1 MGSRGDVTGSHRRM
15 VAQKHLSCQGVPGVQ
30 CGRTPS
36 RIRRISMAER
46 PDDRQWTRR
55 GFMSTVARAGAGLA
69 GGAVLAGRPGT
80 GAAQGTLKTFTASH
94 SVSTIVYG
102 QHLV

>member
-1 MGSRGDVTGSHRRM
+1 
-15 VAQKHLSCQGVPGVQ
+15 
-30 CGRTPS
+30 
-36 RIRRISMAER
+36 MAER

-69 GGAVLAGRPGT
+69 GGALLAGRPGA
-80 GAAQGTLKTFTASH
+80 GAAQGALKTFTASH

-102 QHLV
+102 QHLVAVQKKFFEEEGLKSPDFIVPGGGARPRSGKASTR